1 MCIRDSSWVCCA
13 LGTIRSRPRHNG
25 RLRCCRESPTLRFSI
40 PTGTDPSDISLLSLG
55 KDLAEDLD
63 VMLRTATSIATRQKA
78 VTNDKRGKAV
88 EALLIELGS
97 ITGVKASEAVMKEVK
112 QAKRKALAM
121 AMAAKKGGLFSV
133 AMAAVS
139 SPNEAEY
146 SKWAFRPSAADLKMS
161 KMVRL
166 IKEAKNL
173 GVHLHR
179 PTIIEAAES
188 TLKKLKEQMTSEK
201 KKGEEVSSDDE
212 AEEEEAEEEEEE
224 GDDDD
229 GGDE

>member
-1 MCIRDSSWVCCA
+1 MCCA
-13 LGTIRSRPRHNG
+13 LGTIRSRPGHNG
-25 RLRCCRESPTLRFSI
+25 RLRCCRESPTLRFST

-63 VMLRTATSIATRQKA
+63 VMLRTATSIASRQKA
-78 VTNDKRGKAV
+78 VTNDKRSKAV
-88 EALLIELGS
+88 ETLLIELGS
-97 ITGVKASEAVMKEVK
+97 ITGVKASEAVMKEAK
-112 QAKRKALAM
+112 EAKRKAARR
-121 AMAAKKGGLFSV
+121 ASAAT
-133 AMAAVS
+133 AAVS
-139 SPNEAEY
+139 SPNEADY
-146 SKWAFRPSAADLKMS
+146 SKWAFRPNAADLKMA

-166 IKEAKNL
+166 IKEAKNV

-179 PTIIEAAES
+179 PTIMEAAES

-201 KKGEEVSSDDE
+201 KKGDEVSSDDE

>member
-1 MCIRDSSWVCCA
+1 MCCA
-13 LGTIRSRPRHNG
+13 LGTIRSRPGHNG

-63 VMLRTATSIATRQKA
+63 VMLRTATSIASRQKA
-78 VTNDKRGKAV
+78 VTNDKRSKAV

-97 ITGVKASEAVMKEVK
+97 ITGVKASEAVMKEAK
-112 QAKRKALAM
+112 EAKRKAARR
-121 AMAAKKGGLFSV
+121 ASAAT
-133 AMAAVS
+133 AAVS

-146 SKWAFRPSAADLKMS
+146 SKWAFRPSAADLKMT

-166 IKEAKNL
+166 IKEAKNA

>member
-1 MCIRDSSWVCCA
+1 
-13 LGTIRSRPRHNG
+13 
-25 RLRCCRESPTLRFSI
+25 
-40 PTGTDPSDISLLSLG
+40 
-55 KDLAEDLD
+55 
-63 VMLRTATSIATRQKA
+63 MLRTATSIATRQKA

-88 EALLIELGS
+88 EALLIELSG
-97 ITGVKASEAVMKEVK
+97 IKGVKASEAVMKEVK

-179 PTIIEAAES
+179 PTIMEAAES
-188 TLKKLKEQMTSEK
+188 TLKRLKEQMNSEK
-201 KKGEEVSSDDE
+201 KKGDEESDE
-212 AEEEEAEEEEEE
+212 EEEEEAEEDEE

-229 GGDE
+229 GGE